1 MSEPLP
7 TDAQRGLRDQIV
19 ENQKIIDRLNADL
32 ARKTQEVRII
42 QQVSRE
48 ITSTLRVEEILGII
62 LQSLDETL
70 GFRHA
75 MILLVDDAG
84 EALHVA
90 ASRGYPESGVGAGV
104 PVGVGTIGVVAKRR
118 RIMRVGNLKSA
129 KAYGAAVRSG
139 MDGGGPANGPAATL
153 PGLPDGQSQIA
164 IPLVSKD
171 RLIGVFAV
179 ESPVPAAFD
188 AVDEVLVTILAHQ
201 AASAIHN
208 AQLYQA
214 EERRLL
220 ELNAVTE
227 KLAFLNETLEAQ
239 VRARTAEL
247 GDANEKMA
255 AALLQV
261 QREKTRSQ
269 ELLGRMAPP
278 EVIPLMLDN
287 TLLARR
293 LHATMLFTDLEGFT
307 KFSSGMEPD
316 ELFTK
321 LNYFFS
327 RAGLSIAKYRG
338 YVNKTNGDAIMA
350 LFGVPYEQPTHALD
364 AVLAGLD
371 MQREIQAHFSLRM
384 RIGINTG
391 PITAGILGPRDKS
404 LYDVLGD
411 PVNVASRMEKAC
423 PAGFI
428 AVSDGTYGLIEPY
441 FEIKALGEQE
451 VKGKGAMM
459 VYQVI
464 GVKRLVDDRR
474 RVDPTSAFARAH
486 ANLEAEIGEH
496 KARLTDVDLRSIQA
510 RDGAINHNETVAA
523 LALALLRSLRS
534 GMSGLPAGLASSL
547 ADVDEEDLVRL
558 ALLHDLGKH
567 ALDHGRLNDPNL
579 THPYIESL
587 RSELEGE
594 TAAGLETLGFGRLQ
608 PALRELY
615 AFERSR
621 GDLKACGLLATLVAA
636 PDIYD
641 ALAAP
646 KMYKG
651 KGWTI
656 VGSLEELLRLP
667 RDPATTAVFRAFV
680 ELMRPDAAKITD
692 TRTSEVKF
700 K

>member
-1 MSEPLP
+1 MSEPPP
-7 TDAQRGLRDQIV
+7 TDARRELRDQIV
-19 ENQKIIDRLNADL
+19 ENQKVIDRLNADL

-48 ITSTLRVEEILGII
+48 ITSTLKVEEILGII

-75 MILLVDDAG
+75 MILLLDDAS
-84 EALHVA
+84 ETLRVA
-90 ASRGYPESGVGAGV
+90 ASRGYPESGVGVSV

-129 KAYGAAVRSG
+129 RSYGAAVRSG
-139 MDGGGPANGPAATL
+139 MDGTPAGAAPVAL

-214 EERRLL
+214 EERRLA

-227 KLAFLNETLEAQ
+227 KLAHLNETLEAQ

-247 GDANEKMA
+247 GDANAKMA
-255 AALLQV
+255 GALEQV
-261 QREKTRSQ
+261 QREKARSQ

-278 EVIPLMLDN
+278 EVIPLMLED

-293 LHATMLFTDLEGFT
+293 LNATMLFTDLEGFT

-321 LNYFFS
+321 LNHFFS
-327 RAGLSIAKYRG
+327 RAGLSIEKYRG

-350 LFGVPYEQPTHALD
+350 LFGVPYEHPTHALD

-371 MQREIQAHFSLRM
+371 MQREIQAHFALRM
-384 RIGINTG
+384 RIGINSG
-391 PITAGILGPRDKS
+391 PITAGILGPRNKS

-423 PAGFI
+423 PPGFI

-441 FEIKALGEQE
+441 FAITPLGAQE
-451 VKGKGAMM
+451 VKGKGAMP

-464 GVKRLVDDRR
+464 GVKPLLDDRR

-486 ANLEAEIGEH
+486 GAVPREIEEH
-496 KARLTDVDLRSIQA
+496 KARLTDVDLRSVQA
-510 RDGAINHNETVAA
+510 RDGAVNHNETVAA
-523 LALALLRSLRS
+523 LVLALYRTLRRDAAALPSGVGDALA
-534 GMSGLPAGLASSL
+534 A
-547 ADVDEEDLVRL
+547 VDEGDLVRL

-567 ALDHGRLNDPNL
+567 ALDHARLNDPNL
-579 THPYIESL
+579 PHPYIESL
-587 RSELEGE
+587 RDELRAE
-594 TAAGLETLGFGRLQ
+594 TEAALEALGLDRLR
-608 PALRELY
+608 PAARELY
-615 AFERSR
+615 AFERAR
-621 GDLKACGLLATLVAA
+621 GDVKSPGVVTALVAA

-646 KMYKG
+646 KLYKG

-656 VGSLEELLRLP
+656 AGSLEELLRLP

-680 ELMRPDAAKITD
+680 DLMRPESATITD
-692 TRTSEVKF
+692 SRTSDVRF